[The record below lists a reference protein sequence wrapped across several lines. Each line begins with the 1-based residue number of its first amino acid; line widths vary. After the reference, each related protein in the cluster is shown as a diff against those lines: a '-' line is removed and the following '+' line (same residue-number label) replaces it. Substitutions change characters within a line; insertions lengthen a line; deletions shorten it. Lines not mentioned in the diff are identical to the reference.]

1 MYSMDI
7 AEIKKNIINAGRCAV
22 NELIKV
28 AKEPIVT
35 NDMENDLSAD
45 KLKNAAQAKRIAI
58 MDAFDILK
66 KIEEEENILNGVD
79 APLKA
84 ASNKGFAEKHSK

>member
-1 MYSMDI
+1 MDI

-66 KIEEEENILNGVD
+66 KIEEEENKSSDSPTINVGNG
-79 APLKA
+79 
-84 ASNKGFAEKHSK
+84 GFAEGRAKKK